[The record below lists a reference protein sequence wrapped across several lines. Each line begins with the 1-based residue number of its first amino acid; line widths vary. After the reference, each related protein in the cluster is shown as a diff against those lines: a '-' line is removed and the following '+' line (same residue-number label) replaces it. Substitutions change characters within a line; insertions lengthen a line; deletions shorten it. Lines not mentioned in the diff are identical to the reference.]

1 MFTDEEYENDFKKI
15 MDDSLSLDEGYRHWV
30 IEYEVK
36 HNMLINLTAKLLDG
50 DFAVVKSIGLMEM
63 LKPNFG
69 DLTDESHNVE
79 KNKDAHSLVSVKDGI
94 KGRKASES
102 EKQIEISPKIKEE
115 NREALIFC

>member
-69 DLTDESHNVE
+69 DLTDEKS
-79 KNKDAHSLVSVKDGI
+79 
-94 KGRKASES
+94 
-102 EKQIEISPKIKEE
+102 
-115 NREALIFC
+115 